1 MLVVLVWLVGG
12 AGAQSLGGVRA
23 APWGPSRPRTP
34 CNGSLL
40 LTDAAGRLLA
50 AAGQTNLSL
59 RLASLAVTDCSCWA
73 VSSRPAGAGSRYILH
88 GPARVT
94 AAEVGFSQVATTARL
109 RT

>member
-1 MLVVLVWLVGG
+1 MYSPSHYPSYVV
-12 AGAQSLGGVRA
+12 
-23 APWGPSRPRTP
+23 
-34 CNGSLL
+34 GSFYVLPQVHL
-40 LTDAAGRLLA
+40 DCLLA

-73 VSSRPAGAGSRYILH
+73 VSSRPAGAGSQYIVH

-94 AAEVGFSQVATTARL
+94 AAEVGFSQVASTARL